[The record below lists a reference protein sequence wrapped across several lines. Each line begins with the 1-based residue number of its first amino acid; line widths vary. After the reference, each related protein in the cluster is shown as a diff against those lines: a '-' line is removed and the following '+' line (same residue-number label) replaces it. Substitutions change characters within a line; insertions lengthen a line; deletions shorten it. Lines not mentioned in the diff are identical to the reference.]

1 MSVRAL
7 RPRTAPPAAFA
18 RLTLNEARLAWRN
31 PRALAMGLGL
41 PVLMLVIFGEL
52 PYFQRH
58 PAGYRGLT
66 GFDVKVPTLAA
77 MVIAG
82 HAVMGLSLSLAAY
95 REYGILRR
103 MSTTPVPRAWVLAA
117 PAVLQFCLVTAELV
131 ILFALAV
138 AAFGLATPQDPGAL
152 VLSLFLCVAALFA
165 IGLSIA
171 AVARSST
178 LPVFAAGVYFPLLF
192 FSGLWIPIAQMPD
205 VLQHIATYT
214 PVGAAV
220 QAIQDSMQGTF
231 PAARALAVMA
241 AWALVFAPVSRRFFR
256 WE

>member
-7 RPRTAPPAAFA
+7 RPETAPPAAFA
-18 RLTLNEARLAWRN
+18 KLTLNEARLAWRN
-31 PRALAMGLGL
+31 PRALAVGLGL

-52 PYFQRH
+52 PHFRQQL
-58 PAGYRGLT
+58 AGYGGLT
-66 GFDVKVPTLAA
+66 GFDVKIPTLAA

-95 REYGILRR
+95 RESGILRR
-103 MSTTPVPRAWVLAA
+103 MSTTPVPRIWVLAA
-117 PAVLQFCLVTAELV
+117 PAVVQLCLVLAELV
-131 ILFALAV
+131 ILFAVAV
-138 AAFGLATPQDPGAL
+138 TAFGLAAPKNPAAL
-152 VLSLFLCVAALFA
+152 MLSVGLCVGALFA

-171 AVARSST
+171 GVARAST
-178 LPVFAAGVYFPLLF
+178 LPVFTAAAYLPLLF
-192 FSGLWIPIAQMPD
+192 FSGLWIPITQMPGA
-205 VLQHIATYT
+205 LQHIATYT

-220 QAIQDSMQGTF
+220 QAIQDSIRGTF
-231 PAARALAVMA
+231 PPARPLAVMA